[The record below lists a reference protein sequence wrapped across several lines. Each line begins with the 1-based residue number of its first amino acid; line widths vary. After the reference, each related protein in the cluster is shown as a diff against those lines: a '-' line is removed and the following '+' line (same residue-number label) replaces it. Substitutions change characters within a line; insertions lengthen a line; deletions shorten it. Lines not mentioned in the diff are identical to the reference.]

1 MAACGRAAVV
11 RRCHGPDRILLARRR
26 QAVKDGY
33 HPYFK
38 HHHLA
43 YDVEQGRADFEEAI
57 SDIFRRNGIT
67 LELTA
72 AGTVERLAPDVLRE
86 ALASAAFATGDKL
99 LDATLQD
106 AHRKFLSPHESNRR
120 DALQKLWD
128 AFERMKTLEPGPDKA
143 AQANLLLDK
152 AAQGTGPNQASFGHG
167 GISPHEDRQCLP
179 HPSFGNESGAALIK
193 PRGGL
198 SLSQAVRVHSAVAA
212 RNRTHV
218 GFTARA
224 ETA

>member
-1 MAACGRAAVV
+1 M
-11 RRCHGPDRILLARRR
+11 
-26 QAVKDGY
+26 KDGY

-106 AHRKFLSPHESNRR
+106 GHRKNFLAR
-120 DALQKLWD
+120 
-128 AFERMKTLEPGPDKA
+128 TKA
-143 AQANLLLDK
+143 
-152 AAQGTGPNQASFGHG
+152 TGATRSKSYGMR
-167 GISPHEDRQCLP
+167 S
-179 HPSFGNESGAALIK
+179 
-193 PRGGL
+193 
-198 SLSQAVRVHSAVAA
+198 SA
-212 RNRTHV
+212 
-218 GFTARA
+218 
-224 ETA
+224 